1 MKRPNLG
8 LLPAAGGG
16 LTSLA
21 ATGQAGR
28 LTDYYFPAYLQAFE
42 HLFYFSYHQ
51 ESLADYTDDPAI
63 QKNVSLVPQLT
74 RSPYRPYAF
83 QLPFVA
89 KSQFKA
95 CGVLRV
101 FQATG
106 AVPAMIAR
114 LRYGLPYVTTY
125 GYRYHAFAAVE
136 GRRLSS
142 LYLRLLEPL
151 ALRLAAGV
159 IVTTQELAAY
169 VSRFVPAAK
178 VHLIPNGVDTTLFAP
193 SERGCRE
200 SNGVSSPNGVTTI
213 LFVGRLTRQKNL
225 ARLLEALSVLG
236 KRHPLRLHIIG
247 EGPLRGELEATAA
260 RLHVDCT
267 FEGTVPHHTLPDTV
281 NQADLFVLPSLL
293 EGHPKV
299 LIEAMS
305 CGLPCVVSNCEGNRA
320 VIEHERTGLLFEPTD
335 IADMVVQLECVINND
350 RLARALGRAARQQA
364 LITYDLNQLL
374 TKETN
379 LLLAMARINGQETWK
394 GVPSDST

>member
-16 LTSLA
+16 LISLA

-63 QKNVSLVPQLT
+63 QKNISLVPKLA
-74 RSPYRPYAF
+74 RSPYRLYAF

-89 KSQFKA
+89 RSQFKA
-95 CGVLRV
+95 CEVLRV

-106 AVPAMIAR
+106 AIPAMIAR

-151 ALRLAAGV
+151 ALQLAAGV

-200 SNGVSSPNGVTTI
+200 SNSVTTI

-225 ARLLEALSVLG
+225 ARLLEALGALS
-236 KRHPLRLHIIG
+236 KRHPLRLQVIG
-247 EGPLRGELEATAA
+247 EGPLRRELEATAA
-260 RLHVDCT
+260 RLGVACT
-267 FEGTVPHHTLPDTV
+267 FEGTVPHHSLPNTM

-299 LIEAMS
+299 LLEAMS
-305 CGLPCVVSNCEGNRA
+305 YGLPCVVSNCEGNRA
-320 VIEHERTGLLFEPTD
+320 VIKHEKTGLLFDPSD
-335 IADMVVQLECVINND
+335 VAGMVVQLERVISDGN
-350 RLARALGRAARQQA
+350 LARDLGRAARQQVRA
-364 LITYDLNQLL
+364 EYDLHRLL
-374 TKETN
+374 ERETT
-379 LLLAMARINGQETWK
+379 LLQVVGEGQRNVT
-394 GVPSDST
+394 